1 MEIADKPQMDP
12 RPLPPAW
19 ITKLSEFARQIA
31 PQEFSGKIELNFM
44 QGGVTGTNVTQSY
57 RK

>member
-1 MEIADKPQMDP
+1 MEISDKAMVDP